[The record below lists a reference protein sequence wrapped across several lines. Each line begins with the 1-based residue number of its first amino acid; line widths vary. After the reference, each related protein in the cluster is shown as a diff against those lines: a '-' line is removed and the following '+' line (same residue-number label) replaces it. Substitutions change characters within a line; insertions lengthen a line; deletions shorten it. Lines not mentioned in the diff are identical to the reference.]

1 MDKEKEYLT
10 SGQFAKMARV
20 SVRTVRFYDKQNI
33 LKPSSVNENTGARYY
48 TSEDLV
54 KLQQI
59 LLYKYLGF
67 SLDEIKE
74 LMVKADDQNYMV
86 DSLKLQKTLI
96 NDKLDQMQLVKK
108 AVDETLDAYEKG
120 QSIEWDK
127 MLRIIDL
134 TSMEN
139 SLNKQYQNS
148 TNVSARINLHKLYS
162 ENEQG
167 WFPWLYEEMELKSG
181 MRILEVGCGNGALW
195 TENLDKIP
203 MGKGTEIILSDI
215 SGGMLQDAKRNIFG
229 EDNNYKRLKK
239 DNSQKLARVIK
250 FQEFDCNN
258 IPYSDESFDVV
269 IANHTLFYCDKPEE
283 AVAEIRRVLKKNGVL
298 YASTYGGK
306 HMKEITELVK
316 GFDDRMNLSANV
328 LYNVFGLDNGAKILS
343 KSFDNVEKCIF
354 DDALVVDKAEP
365 LLEYIMSCHGNQN
378 QYIVDRYKEFR
389 TYIEKKVQK
398 RKGFRIT
405 KEAGYFKAY

>member
-33 LKPSSVNENTGARYY
+33 LKPSFVNENTGARYY

>member
-33 LKPSSVNENTGARYY
+33 LKPSFVNETTGARYY

-258 IPYSDESFDVV
+258 IPYSDECFDVV

>member
-1 MDKEKEYLT
+1 
-10 SGQFAKMARV
+10 MARV

-33 LKPSSVNENTGARYY
+33 LKPSFVNENTGARYY

>member
-1 MDKEKEYLT
+1 M
-10 SGQFAKMARV
+10 
-20 SVRTVRFYDKQNI
+20 
-33 LKPSSVNENTGARYY
+33 
-48 TSEDLV
+48 
-54 KLQQI
+54 
-59 LLYKYLGF
+59 
-67 SLDEIKE
+67 
-74 LMVKADDQNYMV
+74 
-86 DSLKLQKTLI
+86 
-96 NDKLDQMQLVKK
+96 
-108 AVDETLDAYEKG
+108 
-120 QSIEWDK
+120 
-127 MLRIIDL
+127 
-134 TSMEN
+134 
-139 SLNKQYQNS
+139 
-148 TNVSARINLHKLYS
+148 
-162 ENEQG
+162 
-167 WFPWLYEEMELKSG
+167 
-181 MRILEVGCGNGALW
+181 
-195 TENLDKIP
+195 
-203 MGKGTEIILSDI
+203 
-215 SGGMLQDAKRNIFG
+215 
-229 EDNNYKRLKK
+229 
-239 DNSQKLARVIK
+239 
-250 FQEFDCNN
+250 
-258 IPYSDESFDVV
+258 

>member
-1 MDKEKEYLT
+1 MEKEYFT

-33 LKPSSVNENTGARYY
+33 LKPSFVNETTGARYY

-54 KLQQI
+54 ILQQI

-74 LMVKADDQNYMV
+74 LMVKADDQNFMV

-139 SLNKQYQNS
+139 SLNKQYQNA

-162 ENEQG
+162 ENKQG
-167 WFPWLYEEMELKSG
+167 WFPWLYEEMKLRSG

-215 SGGMLQDAKRNIFG
+215 SGGMLQDAKRNLFG
-229 EDNNYKRLKK
+229 EDNDSKK
-239 DNSQKLARVIK
+239 GQKEKSLKLARVIR

-258 IPYSDESFDVV
+258 IPFSDESFDVV
-269 IANHTLFYCDKPEE
+269 IANHTLFYCEKPEE
-283 AVAEIRRVLKKNGVL
+283 AVAEIRRVLKKDGVL

-328 LYNVFGLDNGAKILS
+328 LYNVFGLDNGSRILRH
-343 KSFDNVEKCIF
+343 SFENVEKCIF
-354 DDALVVDKAEP
+354 EDALVVDKAEP
-365 LLEYIMSCHGNQN
+365 LIEYIMSCHGNQN
-378 QYIVDRYKEFR
+378 QFIVDRYKEFR
-389 TYIEKKVQK
+389 AYIEKKVS
-398 RKGFRIT
+398 RGKGFRIT
-405 KEAGYFKAY
+405 KEAGYFKAF

>member
-1 MDKEKEYLT
+1 MDKDKEYLT

-33 LKPSSVNENTGARYY
+33 LKPSFVNENTRARYY

-139 SLNKQYQNS
+139 SLNKQYQNA

-167 WFPWLYEEMELKSG
+167 WFPWLYDEMELKSG

-229 EDNNYKRLKK
+229 DDNDSKK
-239 DNSQKLARVIK
+239 SQKDKAQKLARVIK

-283 AVAEIRRVLKKNGVL
+283 ALAEIRRVLKKNGVL

-328 LYNVFGLDNGAKILS
+328 LYNVFGLDNGVRILS

-398 RKGFRIT
+398 GKGFRIT

>member
-306 HMKEITELVK
+306 HMREITELVK

>member
-33 LKPSSVNENTGARYY
+33 LKPSFVNENTGARYY

-306 HMKEITELVK
+306 HMREITELVK

>member
-33 LKPSSVNENTGARYY
+33 LKPSFVNENTGARYY

-203 MGKGTEIILSDI
+203 RGKGTEMILSDI